1 MQHRNTARAT
11 LSAETH
17 RWRFPV
23 LAVTPGLTRAMLT
36 YMSIGKNV
44 QDVAFPR
51 RRVLVWS
58 VLVCVHGPADKRN
71 VPDDMY
77 LVHVQYM

>member
-36 YMSIGKNV
+36 YMSIGKHV
-44 QDVAFPR
+44 VMYKMKLSRVAA
-51 RRVLVWS
+51 
-58 VLVCVHGPADKRN
+58 C
-71 VPDDMY
+71 
-77 LVHVQYM
+77 

>member
-1 MQHRNTARAT
+1 MSKKRCGSIWVRKRLPQVPGWEEVNTGTHAAQKHGEGNS

-44 QDVAFPR
+44 V
-51 RRVLVWS
+51 
-58 VLVCVHGPADKRN
+58 
-71 VPDDMY
+71 MY
-77 LVHVQYM
+77 KM

>member
-36 YMSIGKNV
+36 YMSSGKHV

-51 RRVLVWS
+51 RRVL
-58 VLVCVHGPADKRN
+58 LERLGLRARPRGQAKRSG
-71 VPDDMY
+71 
-77 LVHVQYM
+77 